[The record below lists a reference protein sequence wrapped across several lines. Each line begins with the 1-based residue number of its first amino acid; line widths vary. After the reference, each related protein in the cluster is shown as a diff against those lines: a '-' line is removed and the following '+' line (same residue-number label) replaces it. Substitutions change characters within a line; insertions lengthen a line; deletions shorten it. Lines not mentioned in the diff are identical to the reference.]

1 MSCTY
6 FLEGKSLSEALKFS
20 SKDIRGWLE
29 RETGSI
35 FVPVHAKAKKL
46 LGEMRKS
53 VEDLVEV
60 SKMLLDNSARE
71 IEKRNMK
78 IYGRAR
84 ALNKLA
90 RLFVDRT
97 RQIRVP
103 EKVSYDSLNKFV
115 EDTQKAFAVIDV
127 DVRNWF
133 PRVSPFFILD
143 RRKFLAVFERAKATL
158 RDLSSFLAKDY
169 VKTKTLEETFQS
181 IDKLLVLEQ
190 QLGNLK
196 QQRASAEGQRRS
208 VEKEMSETQGKIVDL
223 KSRGGISQLSQ
234 TDSEIEDLS
243 VEVKHSLRYLQKPF
257 IKLQSLATHGE
268 GSGLTPEELSKLN
281 QYLENPFEAFSTEAA
296 GHPLLRHIL
305 RKLELSISQG
315 KLKLKAEKVRK
326 AEQTIEEVASKNS
339 LASLHQKC
347 TDAITRRARLST
359 SKEVTAKQQD
369 LSNLQEQ
376 LEDFRRR
383 MEIVETEEFSVKRA
397 YDEAQEKIR
406 SHKDEI
412 EKNILSFMGKT
423 VHVE

>member
-1 MSCTY
+1 M
-6 FLEGKSLSEALKFS
+6 SEALKFP
-20 SKDIRGWLE
+20 SKDLKGWLE
-29 RETGSI
+29 RETGSVFI
-35 FVPVHAKAKKL
+35 PVHSKAQKL
-46 LGEMRKS
+46 LGGMRKS

-60 SKMLLDNSARE
+60 SRMLLDNSAKE
-71 IEKRNMK
+71 IEKRNMR

-97 RQIRVP
+97 RQIKIP
-103 EKVSYDSLNKFV
+103 EKISYDSLNKFV
-115 EDTQKAFAVIDV
+115 EDTQKAFSVTDA

-143 RRKFLAVFERAKATL
+143 RRKFLAVFERAKLTL
-158 RDLSSFLAKDY
+158 RELNNFLARDY
-169 VKTKTLEETFQS
+169 VKTKTLEETFQL
-181 IDKLLVLEQ
+181 IDKLLALEM
-190 QLGNLK
+190 QLGNLG
-196 QQRASAEGQRRS
+196 QERAKTESQKTS
-208 VEKEMSETQGKIVDL
+208 VEKEISGTQGKIVDL
-223 KSRGGISQLSQ
+223 RGRGGISQLSQ
-234 TDSEIEDLS
+234 TNSEIEDLC
-243 VEVKHSLRYLQKPF
+243 VEVKHGLRYLQKPF

-326 AEQTIEEVASKNS
+326 AEQTIEEIASKNS

-347 TDAITRRARLST
+347 TDAIARRARLS
-359 SKEVTAKQQD
+359 SSEEVTAKQQD
-369 LSNLQEQ
+369 LLNLQEQ
-376 LEDFRRR
+376 LEDLKRRR
-383 MEIVETEEFSVKRA
+383 EIVETEEFSIKRA
-397 YDEAQEKIR
+397 YDETREKIR

-423 VHVE
+423 VRVE